1 LFCLL
6 VVQAQKTSGGFSR
19 VIYGND
25 GRSDT
30 FELNSIDAQ
39 LGESAAIIV
48 YGSNIVSQNTDGSW
62 SITETASAEEFW
74 NFCEEERFSQQ
85 AVFANANSF
94 CSGFLL
100 STNPPWL
107 GTAAHCIT
115 SNELSSAVVIFG
127 FELVSSSET
136 RLTFD
141 ADEVYFIDRIVE
153 QGTPSGGV
161 GDYGIVELDREV
173 TGHTPYTSINSNLQV
188 GESLTLI
195 GHPVGLPKKTDTGGT
210 VTLVDASIVGGTVDS
225 YGGNSGSPVFDDN
238 GRLAGILVGGAQ
250 DFVESDDDC
259 DVSNV
264 CPGGPT
270 CTDQGE
276 AIVPICA
283 LLEASSTIR
292 NQLNLDCSGADSSNS
307 PVSSVSS
314 FSSISPVSTFSSF
327 SPVSPISSG
336 SPASTFSTVSFD
348 TSPFTVSFSS
358 TGSPNSSDSATLMI
372 SSMAVFF
379 AFLVFL

>member
-1 LFCLL
+1 M
-6 VVQAQKTSGGFSR
+6 
-19 VIYGND
+19 
-25 GRSDT
+25 
-30 FELNSIDAQ
+30 
-39 LGESAAIIV
+39 
-48 YGSNIVSQNTDGSW
+48 
-62 SITETASAEEFW
+62 
-74 NFCEEERFSQQ
+74 
-85 AVFANANSF
+85 
-94 CSGFLL
+94 
-100 STNPPWL
+100 
-107 GTAAHCIT
+107 
-115 SNELSSAVVIFG
+115 
-127 FELVSSSET
+127 
-136 RLTFD
+136 
-141 ADEVYFIDRIVE
+141 
-153 QGTPSGGV
+153 
-161 GDYGIVELDREV
+161 
-173 TGHTPYTSINSNLQV
+173 
-188 GESLTLI
+188 
-195 GHPVGLPKKTDTGGT
+195 GT

-314 FSSISPVSTFSSF
+314 ISSISPVSTFSSF

-379 AFLVFL
+379 